1 MNSYSQGLMTLADRV
16 AAQGWP
22 GPLIVTEMG
31 ALGLFAC
38 LAEMKTP
45 TLTGQWQTNS
55 TAWGAPIEPSSGRKA
70 QLLDLYLGALEGKV
84 QGRLPFLWGNKQ
96 EVS

>member
-38 LAEMKTP
+38 LAEMIHSKMN
-45 TLTGQWQTNS
+45 TNFDR
-55 TAWGAPIEPSSGRKA
+55 TVADE
-70 QLLDLYLGALEGKV
+70 LDRLGCTY
-84 QGRLPFLWGNKQ
+84 
-96 EVS
+96 